1 MYAVIGVITFSI
13 TAIFAV
19 AFMAVILDGKDD

>member
-13 TAIFAV
+13 MAIFAM
-19 AFMAVILDGKDD
+19 AFMAVILEDRDK